1 MKPLTLKEEVI
12 GLAKEIYA
20 ILGAGYDEAIYHRAF
35 EVELRLKGI
44 NYESE
49 KPVEV
54 KYKDHNVGVLSAD
67 IYAWRGNEKVL
78 IELKAGSGPFMPKY
92 TKAPGSIKEVAQVSN
107 YYKLLELPEDTSVL
121 LINFPFP
128 ATKEAEII
136 EVRG

>member
-1 MKPLTLKEEVI
+1 MKPLSLKEEVI
-12 GLAKEIYA
+12 GMAKEIYA
-20 ILGAGYDEAIYHRAF
+20 TLGAGYDEAIYHRAF

-54 KYKDHNVGVLSAD
+54 RYKGHSIGVLSAD
-67 IYAWRGNEKVL
+67 LFVWRGDEKVL

-92 TKAPGSIKEVAQVSN
+92 QKVPNSIKEVAQVSN
-107 YYKLLELPEDTSVL
+107 YYRLLELPEDTGVL

-128 ATKEAEII
+128 AIQEAEII
-136 EVRG
+136 EVR